1 MLWHEDINKMAV
13 YGRYCGRYNP
23 GKIFTYFQKEKA
35 VLISAVLGNKV
46 VSSNRVLIRFTSGS
60 YKPDVFSK
68 KGFIAELSSSSSI
81 VPSLYKKN
89 KKTMC
94 IYFAEILIPSKYYL
108 IGSSSGSILIVRWTL
123 IGCAIFFAAGV
134 VIFLWFWLVL
144 LQNYFKIRKLN

>member
-23 GKIFTYFQKEKA
+23 GKIFTYYFQKEKA
-35 VLISAVLGNKV
+35 VLINAVLGNKV

-81 VPSLYKKN
+81 VPSLYKK
-89 KKTMC
+89 KKLC
-94 IYFAEILIPSKYYL
+94 VYILRKYL
-108 IGSSSGSILIVRWTL
+108 
-123 IGCAIFFAAGV
+123 
-134 VIFLWFWLVL
+134 FL
-144 LQNYFKIRKLN
+144 LNII

>member
-23 GKIFTYFQKEKA
+23 GKIYTYFQKEKA

-81 VPSLYKKN
+81 VPSLYKK

-144 LQNYFKIRKLN
+144 LQNYFKIRKLI

>member
-1 MLWHEDINKMAV
+1 MLI
-13 YGRYCGRYNP
+13 
-23 GKIFTYFQKEKA
+23 I
-35 VLISAVLGNKV
+35 AVLGNKV

-81 VPSLYKKN
+81 VPSLYIYIKS

-94 IYFAEILIPSKYYL
+94 IFVAEIFIPSKYYL

-134 VIFLWFWLVL
+134 VIFLWFWLVFYKSVL
-144 LQNYFKIRKLN
+144 RLEN